1 MSNLK
6 RCLLGREIIKAPSK
20 LSLRLS
26 GDAWMEFLGLVVPS
40 IEWNLTIIAFITIT
54 AVGQ

>member
-26 GDAWMEFLGLVVPS
+26 GSGAGMVVPS